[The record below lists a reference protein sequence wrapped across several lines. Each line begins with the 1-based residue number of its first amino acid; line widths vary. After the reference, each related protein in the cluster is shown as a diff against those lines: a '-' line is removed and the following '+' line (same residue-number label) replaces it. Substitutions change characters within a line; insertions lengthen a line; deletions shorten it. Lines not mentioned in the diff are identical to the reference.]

1 MLRRDQDHEHAT
13 RKASQDLSSH
23 VLVGLGV
30 HSVVL
35 RLSAKIVPRPC
46 QAFKG
51 TWSGCWESGSEWF
64 LLAMA
69 KAGKKKQNTFSVA
82 LQRARARH

>member
-35 RLSAKIVPRPC
+35 TLSPC
-46 QAFKG
+46 QAFKS

-69 KAGKKKQNTFSVA
+69 KAGKKNKTPFRWLCNEPVLAT
-82 LQRARARH
+82 H